1 MSPALSSG
9 ETLHVT
15 DGESVANT
23 LRRTSL
29 GGAVLAW
36 QDALHE
42 GPIACVPAPEFRE
55 LRAGFLA
62 ECGWGSARAI
72 AEEMRRRD
80 ELLAHALTAAHPV
93 VLWFEHDLYDQLQ
106 LLQILAAIPVDTA
119 GSVELIQSEEHL
131 GPLDAP
137 ELEALWPSRVPVTPA
152 TIELGHR
159 AWRAVCSTE
168 IETVLAEDTRAVPR
182 LAPALRRLLE
192 ERAPL
197 GRTDRQLLEALADGP
212 ATPPELLAANQARE
226 EAVFL
231 GDTWCFLHLHELA
244 ERGFVEPVAGGPLPL
259 PPPRSDRP
267 AFAAVRLRLTPA
279 GRALV

>member
-1 MSPALSSG
+1 
-9 ETLHVT
+9 
-15 DGESVANT
+15 
-23 LRRTSL
+23 
-29 GGAVLAW
+29 VLAW

-42 GPIACVPAPEFRE
+42 GPIAWVPAPELRE

-72 AEEMRRRD
+72 AEEMRGRD
-80 ELLAHALTAAHPV
+80 ELLANALTGAHPV
-93 VLWFEHDLYDQLQ
+93 VLWFEHDLFDQLQ

-119 GSVELIQSEEHL
+119 GSVELIQSADHL

-137 ELEALWPSRVPVTPA
+137 ELEALWPSRLTVTSA
-152 TIELGHR
+152 TVELGHR
-159 AWRAVCSTE
+159 AWRAVCSGE
-168 IETVLAEDTRAVPR
+168 IETMLAEDTSALPQ

-212 ATPPELLAANQARE
+212 ATPLRLFFANQARE
-226 EAVFL
+226 EAAFL

-244 ERGFVEPVAGGPLPL
+244 KRGLVEPVGGGPLPL

-267 AFAAVRLRLTPA
+267 AFTAVRLRLTPA